1 MRRNRETGAA
11 FAADLVAAGLENADA
26 SQTTER
32 AFETARRMAAEA
44 RSRRNATE
52 ARIAAEQARRD
63 PGQDDLFA

>member
-11 FAADLVAAGLENADA
+11 FAAGLVAAGLENADA

-32 AFETARRMAAEA
+32 TIETARRIAGEA
-44 RSRRNATE
+44 RSQRNATE

-63 PGQDDLFA
+63 PAQDDLFA